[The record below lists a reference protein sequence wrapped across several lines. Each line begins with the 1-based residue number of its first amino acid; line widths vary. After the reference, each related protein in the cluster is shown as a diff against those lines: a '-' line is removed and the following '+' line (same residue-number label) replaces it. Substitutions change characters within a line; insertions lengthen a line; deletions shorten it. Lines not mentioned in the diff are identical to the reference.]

1 MNYKGV
7 QYILQLIAGVCLCL
21 FLLRNGANISQTAMF
36 LAVDSGNLEH
46 VDSLISKGAEIKE
59 AILSSRK
66 VICE

>member
-1 MNYKGV
+1 VFVFVY
-7 QYILQLIAGVCLCL
+7 